1 MNIKRCCN
9 VRKKYSDDD
18 VKRIVKEALREQQED
33 DQRIINE
40 AKNDKEQKGDVEIPD
55 YLRKTPPKESV
66 PKHWKVK
73 EKNISEMRTGCGIML
88 LAPILLVVLMIL
100 FLMGMA
106 G

>member
-1 MNIKRCCN
+1 MSD
-9 VRKKYSDDD
+9 KKYSDDD
-18 VKRIVKEALREQQED
+18 VKRIVQEALRQQQED

-40 AKNDKEQKGDVEIPD
+40 AKNDKEQKDEVEIPD

-88 LAPILLVVLMIL
+88 LAPIIFVILIILL
-100 FLMGMA
+100 LMGGA